1 MFSRHLLRSIAMQSL
16 YEWDFR
22 HRKVNL
28 QEILNRNLNN
38 FADEAIKSNN
48 LAQKII
54 DGVKNNI
61 SQIDLIIQKAAPS
74 WPIKKMNIL
83 DRNILRIGVYEL
95 ILEKDDPTPPKAI
108 INEAIELAK
117 SFSSDNS
124 SKFVN
129 GILGTI
135 YQEIKNIKN
144 QENSHYELQE

>member
-1 MFSRHLLRSIAMQSL
+1 MQSL

-22 HRKVNL
+22 HKKVDL
-28 QEILNRNLNN
+28 QEILTRNLNN
-38 FADEAIKSNN
+38 FADKTLKDNN
-48 LAQKII
+48 LAQKIVN
-54 DGVKNNI
+54 GVQNNL

-74 WPIKKMNIL
+74 WPIEKMNIL

-95 ILEKDDPTPPKAI
+95 IFEKDDPTPPRAV

-129 GILGTI
+129 GILATI
-135 YQEIKNIKN
+135 YQELKEIK
-144 QENSHYELQE
+144 YEQ